1 MCNFMKTL
9 VEVHHW
15 TSCFYFGITSYTT
28 LLSFVMPILH
38 SHHARPISFKTSI
51 PIPCS
56 TSLPYTYFIGIWL
69 RRVLDSPLISY
80 IPYLVISYTSFSPYL
95 SRADYLIRTITSAIY
110 ISPINFHCYSESLKV
125 TELYYS
131 RTLRIF
137 NAIQNW
143 SLSIALPSRLQ
154 KRPRRALTEDI
165 FSQLYRIVSTRHS
178 VAADLPED
186 KLIREIVVENSAQF
200 PFLWTAA
207 AGFLFSTCL
216 RLPPSL
222 CKASITAL
230 NSISYTRVKLL
241 RPFVRSPFR
250 PRYRSLRFSVA
261 REIAFALTRR
271 ARTRQ
276 KPIESSFTIAY
287 PFRER
292 RPGLVSGVVVSMKH
306 APGHTHTHTHG
317 HTYIGQAYRCRKTT
331 KGKRQKNRGGAPC
344 VCLDEAISRSNCTPA
359 N

>member
-1 MCNFMKTL
+1 MITTRFRFSSYIL
-9 VEVHHW
+9 YPI
-15 TSCFYFGITSYTT
+15 SCY
-28 LLSFVMPILH
+28 ILH
-38 SHHARPISFKTSI
+38 VFLSVSF
-51 PIPCS
+51 PCW
-56 TSLPYTYFIGIWL
+56 LPHLYH
-69 RRVLDSPLISY
+69 Y
-80 IPYLVISYTSFSPYL
+80 IYYYIYY
-95 SRADYLIRTITSAIY
+95 YIY

-131 RTLRIF
+131 RTLHIF

-143 SLSIALPSRLQ
+143 SLSITLPSRLQ

-165 FSQLYRIVSTRHS
+165 FSQLYRIVSTHHS

-292 RPGLVSGVVVSMKH
+292 RPGLVSRVVVSMKH
-306 APGHTHTHTHG
+306 APGHTHTHG